1 LVHAATG
8 TGKTYAAWLGPVLEW
23 LRDYPVASRR
33 KAAPAPLRV
42 LWVTPLRAL
51 AGDTESALRAPV
63 VALVRESDTLVA
75 VFADQVAWR
84 DPVAAHWTVERPRV
98 ALGTLTAAGSD
109 MGGVWLGG
117 TLGLAWWNVGRGV
130 YQRLAIPGDLPAP
143 VRDVQ
148 ASPRWVWV
156 ATDSGVVRLRRDA
169 VVGGRE

>member
-1 LVHAATG
+1 VVDSEIQAE
-8 TGKTYAAWLGPVLEW
+8 P
-23 LRDYPVASRR
+23 
-33 KAAPAPLRV
+33 
-42 LWVTPLRAL
+42 
-51 AGDTESALRAPV
+51 ALRAPV
-63 VALVRESDTLVA
+63 VALVRTSDTLVV

-84 DPVAAHWTVERPRV
+84 DPVAARWTVERPRV

-130 YQRLAIPGDLPAP
+130 YQRLAIPGDVPAP